1 MNLPLPEPTEP
12 RPTRTASGRPAS
24 WDLMEG
30 RLAAARV
37 DDLLGEASSRL
48 TRLLTEV
55 DLPTD
60 ASDTARET
68 LTAVEAA
75 RESIAATRRRLRTP

>member
-1 MNLPLPEPTEP
+1 MNLPPPEPSRP
-12 RPTRTASGRPAS
+12 PPTRAASSRPAS

-30 RLAAARV
+30 RLGAARV

-55 DLPTD
+55 DLP
-60 ASDTARET
+60 SDVSDGARET

>member
-1 MNLPLPEPTEP
+1 MNLPPREAP
-12 RPTRTASGRPAS
+12 RPLPARAPTNRPAS

-48 TRLLTEV
+48 TRLLMEV
-55 DLPTD
+55 DLPSD

-68 LTAVEAA
+68 LQSVESA